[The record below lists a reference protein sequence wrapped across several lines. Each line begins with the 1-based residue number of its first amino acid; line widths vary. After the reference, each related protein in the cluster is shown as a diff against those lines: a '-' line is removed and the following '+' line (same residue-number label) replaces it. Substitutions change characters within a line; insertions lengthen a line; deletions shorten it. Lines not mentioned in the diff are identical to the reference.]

1 MLFDKECQAS
11 KVKDFA
17 QLRELVLLE
26 DFNKCLPEHVVIYL
40 NEQKVESLAN
50 AAVLTDEFALTS
62 QECLFISDTSGP
74 YCFPW
79 HGEGTFTS
87 SSPAQPHSF
96 QAFYL

>member
-50 AAVLTDEFALTS
+50 AAVLTDEFALTHKS
-62 QECLFISDTSGP
+62 V
-74 YCFPW
+74 Y
-79 HGEGTFTS
+79 S
-87 SSPAQPHSF
+87 SLTRQDPIVSPGMGRARSPQVPHAQPHSF